1 MAAGPGDFVRVQA
14 HTFGAGDT
22 PARLLVLHVPAMDA
36 YFEKLHE
43 LWPDEEPP
51 SPEQERDL
59 MVRYG
64 MNPA

>member
-1 MAAGPGDFVRVQA
+1 
-14 HTFGAGDT
+14 
-22 PARLLVLHVPAMDA
+22 MDA

>member
-1 MAAGPGDFVRVQA
+1 
-14 HTFGAGDT
+14 
-22 PARLLVLHVPAMDA
+22 MDA
-36 YFEKLHE
+36 YFKKLHE
-43 LWPDEEPP
+43 MWSAEEPP